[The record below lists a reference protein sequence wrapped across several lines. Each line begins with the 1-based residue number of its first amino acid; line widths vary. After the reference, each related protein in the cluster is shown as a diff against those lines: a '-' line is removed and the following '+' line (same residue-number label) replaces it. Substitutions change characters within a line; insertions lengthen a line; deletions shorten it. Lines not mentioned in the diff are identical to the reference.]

1 MNGNLVV
8 SMVTQERKG
17 SPEAVLIYF
26 CIHNISPLKSIAN
39 QSLSI
44 TAIFVSSRHG
54 KERCVTRQNGASG
67 TNSLRAQPIIVSSR
81 KVPPHKEAKKA
92 LRYKTKSCGIKMHE

>member
-8 SMVTQERKG
+8 KNSHPRENGIPRSCG
-17 SPEAVLIYF
+17 DIF

-44 TAIFVSSRHG
+44 TATFFVSSRNE
-54 KERCVTRQNGASG
+54 KERCVTRQSGCVRDQFPTRSADYCVVTKGACPHRDL
-67 TNSLRAQPIIVSSR
+67 LRDR
-81 KVPPHKEAKKA
+81 
-92 LRYKTKSCGIKMHE
+92 TKRCCERVHE

>member
-8 SMVTQERKG
+8 FMVTQERMG
-17 SPEAVLIYF
+17 SPEAVVVYF
-26 CIHNISPLKSIAN
+26 ASK
-39 QSLSI
+39 LSI

-92 LRYKTKSCGIKMHE
+92 LRYKTKSCCIQVHEYETNCLHNYTAF

>member
-44 TAIFVSSRHG
+44 TAIFVYR
-54 KERCVTRQNGASG
+54 E
-67 TNSLRAQPIIVSSR
+67 
-81 KVPPHKEAKKA
+81 A
-92 LRYKTKSCGIKMHE
+92 LRDRTRNCSKKVHE